1 MSTSRNTSLNE
12 RYLKAM
18 VDTMVG
24 HRLMPVPIAVPTT
37 ETLSDVLLTDLE
49 DKAQAQASEVSSTV
63 RTLQRYIHGVYAGME
78 LGYKNAVFDPDDQ
91 DYWWKI
97 LSNYSSWSANVLL
110 KDHAANYIEPPLRLN
125 KTELFRA
132 LESEVM
138 QRRLSDAS
146 VQAALMAYTSSFEK
160 LSNLEVRC
168 CYIDETK
175 TRKANYFLVARSRTQ
190 PFDHYLRKVKVE
202 VDENSTKI
210 NPANWD
216 EWRKCNIDTAGT
228 VIDIRCVLW
237 LGQLALVWCEWIDRQ
252 VDGNGVVQSPW
263 TLNIKLAFKSVDETW
278 SAPLTLHSRRCE
290 SDVSDGW
297 LTAFSDGDGSP
308 NDDRLRVC
316 YTNRHSADFSA
327 APGGIEIHEVRD
339 HLMRKVEGDISTSL
353 AMVFGRFRNRYGVQQ
368 KVVPA
373 DYPKIEI
380 EYAIPPV
387 GPIAQGMEVDVVFSR
402 ERLTNG
408 SWSQVLRV
416 RGRCTAVRETGRVLQ
431 RLSIS
436 WRALHAG
443 TYTDVS
449 IQYADDKYI
458 TITLTTRRRPV
469 AAHNVRLPKVNAQ
482 YEPVHSFT
490 VADFKETSE
499 GDGIWEAQALVVLQD
514 SALRYLVER
523 TSEEIRAG
531 AGFTVDV
538 LGAAQ
543 VNDDNRLEQKILY
556 EAVPFSIGLQNPS
569 ATDPAPSQ
577 FTAPLDGT
585 IISPWV
591 VYSSGTFPINIDIP
605 VDFSADGAIVTF
617 NVKLTAQPKDYL
629 TPTIG
634 ETNAQGAQFLSFN
647 DPSQTLKHLRLG
659 SQIGAILTSRASLSV
674 DALLDWD
681 TQHVEEDPLPDGTV
695 ERNGPFDGCNGRY
708 FWELFLHVPHL
719 VFWRLSEEGRYQ
731 EAQRWLEYIFHPLSP
746 ETAKGRGGLKATA
759 RQAYWRCRPLK
770 IDHIDCSYEQLAPT
784 DPDAL
789 GYCAPIHFMIAIFL
803 HYVQNLI
810 AEGDDLFRRLDYDSM
825 VRAGLLYSKAWR
837 MIGEKTGTDTAS
849 TWQAK
854 TLDQLLSTIKG
865 RDPLKAFEARLNLSL
880 ADIPLSM
887 KGKPR
892 LDLTGSGVF
901 KAGVNERPA
910 ALWDLLKSR
919 LDNLRS
925 NRSIDGYDLALPLFQ
940 PKGDPRQLLIAQ
952 GNGTLGASRNP
963 GGQVQVVPYR
973 FQTVYELARDAV
985 EFLIQQ
991 EDQLRS
997 WLEMRDRNKLEE
1009 LQHEH
1014 LIELADHTRSIHEA
1028 TIAQLEATAASL
1040 RQSESMVNERV
1051 QHYERL
1057 VREGVSE
1064 AENKV
1069 IEKNRDARQIAT
1081 GAAAL
1086 ETVGAG
1092 LRLVPNVYG
1101 MSWGGF
1107 DLSAIPYTGAQLLH
1121 LVAQQ
1126 WRGEAEEAGINEAY
1140 RRRAEEWTLEHN
1152 QTRAQARVLREQIVS
1167 QEHGIR
1173 AARASLEQS
1182 EAANNQSK
1190 AIYRF
1195 YKERSTGPD
1204 LSNWIVGQIK
1214 TSLYQLNDLCVSLC
1228 TNAEHALQYETG
1240 VFKTNIIR
1248 SDAWNDTR
1256 HGFTSGAALKMGLL
1270 QLSAARV
1277 QRHERQMEMTKTFS
1291 LRQLVGEDEWSKF
1304 IGSGSLDFRLK
1315 ESRFADDY
1323 PQHYCRKIVELTC
1336 TCPGLQRPYENL
1348 CAILMQLGSSTMLE
1362 PDIGTFKYL
1371 HDESGE
1377 PAPGALVQNLRPY
1390 QQIGLS
1396 RGVDDNGIVDRV
1408 PSDRLLPFEGTGVHG
1423 NYRLTFPRPGRESQF
1438 NLLRSL
1444 TDFILTVSYRAR
1456 DGGPLFGSAV
1466 EAVLAAPRQSPKK
1479 RGAAR
1484 AGTVRP

>member
-12 RYLKAM
+12 RYLEAM
-18 VDTMVG
+18 VNAVVG
-24 HRLMPVPIAVPTT
+24 HRLMPVSIAVPTT

-49 DKAQAQASEVSSTV
+49 DEAQAQATEVSSTV

-78 LGYKNAVFDPDDQ
+78 IGYKNVYFDRDDQ

-110 KDHAANYIEPPLRLN
+110 KEHAANYIEPPLRLN

-132 LESEVM
+132 LEGEVM

-146 VQAALMAYTSSFEK
+146 VQVALMTYTSSFEK
-160 LSNLEVRC
+160 LSNLEVRSG
-168 CYIDETK
+168 YIDGTEN
-175 TRKANYFLVARSRTQ
+175 RDALYYLVARSRVQ
-190 PFDHYLRKVKVE
+190 PFDHYLRKVKIE
-202 VDENSTKI
+202 VDESSTKI

-216 EWRKCNIDTAGT
+216 EWQKCNIDTAGR

-252 VDGNGVVQSPW
+252 VDGSGVVQSPW
-263 TLNIKLAFKSVDETW
+263 TLNIKLAFQSVDKIW
-278 SAPLTLHSRRCE
+278 SAPLTLHSRKCE

-308 NDDRLRVC
+308 SDDRLRVC
-316 YTNRHSADFSA
+316 YTNRHSADSTT

-339 HLMRKVEGDISTSL
+339 HLMRKVEGDISTLL

-368 KVVPA
+368 KVVPD

-380 EYAIPPV
+380 KPETPPV
-387 GPIAQGMEVDVVFSR
+387 DPVARGMSVDVVLSR
-402 ERLTNG
+402 ERLENG
-408 SWSQVLRV
+408 NWSQVLRV
-416 RGRCTAVRETGRVLQ
+416 RGRCTATREARRVLL

-436 WRALHAG
+436 WRALHVG

-449 IQYADDKYI
+449 IQYADDTHI
-458 TITLTTRRRPV
+458 TITLTTRRKPV
-469 AAHNVRLPKVNAQ
+469 AVHDVRLPKGHAAF
-482 YEPVHSFT
+482 ESVHSFA

-499 GDGIWEAQALVVLQD
+499 GDGIWEAQAVV
-514 SALRYLVER
+514 ALNDAALHYLVER
-523 TSEEIRAG
+523 TSQEIHAG
-531 AGFTVDV
+531 AGFSVDP
-538 LGAAQ
+538 LGAAV
-543 VNDDNRLEQKILY
+543 VNDGNRLEQKVLY
-556 EAVPFSIGLQNPS
+556 DAVPFSIGLQNPT

-577 FTAPLDGT
+577 FTAPLDGNVT
-585 IISPWV
+585 SPWV
-591 VYSSGTFPINIDIP
+591 IYTSDVFPVGVDIP
-605 VDFSADGAIVTF
+605 VDFSAGGVKVTF
-617 NVKLTAQPKDYL
+617 IVKLMAQPKDYL

-647 DPSQTLKHLRLG
+647 DPNQALKHLRLG
-659 SQIGAILTSRASLSV
+659 SQIGAILTSRAAVSL
-674 DALLDWD
+674 DALLGWD
-681 TQHVEEDPLPDGTV
+681 TQHANEDLLPDGTV
-695 ERNGPFDGCNGRY
+695 ELNGPFDGCNGRY
-708 FWELFLHVPHL
+708 FWELFFHVPHM

-731 EAQRWLEYIFHPLSP
+731 EAQRWLEYIFDPLSP
-746 ETAKGRGGLKATA
+746 EVAKSRGKLKTIP
-759 RQAYWRCRPLK
+759 RSAYWRCRPLK
-770 IDHIDCSYEQLAPT
+770 IDQVDCSYEQLAPT

-854 TLDQLLSTIKG
+854 TLDQLLSAIKG
-865 RDPLKAFEARLNLSL
+865 RDPLKAFEARLKLSL
-880 ADIPLSM
+880 ADVPLSM

-892 LDLTGSGVF
+892 LELTGSGVF
-901 KAGVNERPA
+901 KPGVNERPA

-925 NRSIDGYDLALPLFQ
+925 NRSIDGYELALPLFQ
-940 PKGDPRQLLIAQ
+940 PTGDPRQLLIAQ

-963 GGQVQVVPYR
+963 GGQMQVVPYR
-973 FQTVYELARDAV
+973 FSTVHELARDAV

-991 EDQLRS
+991 EDQLRA

-1069 IEKNRDARQIAT
+1069 IEKNRDARQIAM

-1092 LRLVPNVYG
+1092 LDLLPNIGGMAFGGWRLAAV
-1101 MSWGGF
+1101 
-1107 DLSAIPYTGAQLLH
+1107 PYTGAQLLH
-1121 LVAQQ
+1121 LLAQQ
-1126 WRGEAEEAGINEAY
+1126 WIGEGEEAGINEAY
-1140 RRRAEEWTLEHN
+1140 RRRAEEWELEHN
-1152 QTRAQARVLREQIVS
+1152 QSRAQARVLREQIVA
-1167 QEHGIR
+1167 QEHGLR

-1182 EAANNQSK
+1182 EMANTQSRE
-1190 AIYRF
+1190 IYRF
-1195 YKERSTGPD
+1195 YKGRSTGLD

-1228 TNAEHALQYETG
+1228 TSAERALQYETG
-1240 VFKTNIIR
+1240 DFKTNIIR

-1270 QLSAARV
+1270 QLSAARI
-1277 QRHERQMEMTKTFS
+1277 QRNERQMEMTKTIS
-1291 LRQLVGEDEWSKF
+1291 LRQLVGETEWGEF
-1304 IGSGSLDFRLK
+1304 ITSGSLGFSLK
-1315 ESRFADDY
+1315 ETDLANDY
-1323 PQHYCRKIVELTC
+1323 PQHYCRQIVELTC
-1336 TCPGLQRPYENL
+1336 TCPGLLGPYENL
-1348 CAILMQLGSSTMLE
+1348 CAILMQLGSSTMLQ
-1362 PDIGTFKYL
+1362 PDIDTFKYL

-1377 PAPGALVQNLRPY
+1377 PTPGALVQNLRPY

-1396 RGVDDNGIVDRV
+1396 RGVDDNGVVDRG

-1423 NYRLTFPRPGRESQF
+1423 NYKLTFPRPARESQVK
-1438 NLLRSL
+1438 LLQSL
-1444 TDFILTVSYRAR
+1444 PDFILTLNYRAR
-1456 DGGPLFGSAV
+1456 DGGPVFGSAV
-1466 EAVLAAPRQSPKK
+1466 EAVLATPRQSPEK

-1484 AGTVRP
+1484 EGKVRP